1 VGARAK
7 FCVDRIPE
15 SPLSHLDVIQEYVFL
30 KQGTDACE
38 PSNAIRCSRFFP
50 KTSYTYVRQGRTA
63 GYLSSLNIPQRLH
76 IKVVEREG
84 VRGSQGNSVGV
95 FRDCDNTPPTPPPS
109 VFGFCTYGQLVFADK
124 DNPVIWEFN
133 ATVVKDG
140 VNQAKWDN
148 IHITS
153 ESEGVTEP
161 PRLDGGCPYCA
172 HIHWRWGTATA
183 RYAESRWVPG
193 FYGNFGL
200 GQLIDFDNSLR
211 DVEIATTVARTG
223 EEHPND
229 FHDLKRQGEIES
241 LRVDPDYR
249 PAGPKDIVFWYSPTG
264 HRQTDRFFGH
274 GLFFAPLAATDLTQP
289 LNEPNAPLTDGPVT
303 VTYTDVFENGQW
315 SFTTIPNPASIAP
328 LPVGYEYWNN
338 VAYDVS
344 TTAVVGGPITT
355 TFRVPSVSEET
366 LFNNLRILHAEPD
379 PFDPEATIWVDRTAL
394 PPSPGAPNFATRTI
408 NARLEDLG
416 RFLIARKVST
426 PNTGTADVSVNMT
439 ASPTT
444 VMSENELTYNITV
457 SNLGPQAATNVG
469 VEQTLS
475 TEVAKV
481 SVSTTQGSC
490 KFVEWKAY
498 CKLGNIPDGHS
509 VNVTVVV
516 KPIEGSNPFPVTGET
531 INSSVFA
538 QANESDTNL
547 SNNGKSVAATAL
559 PNSNKRPDVNITF
572 PSTPVIGKNVVV
584 KAIASDPD
592 GTVAEVKFYDGPS
605 LLGTGTR
612 IGASNE
618 YQIALSNLSFG
629 NHVLAAVASD
639 NNGRLGTSAPKPVF
653 VNGEAIITI
662 TAPNQNAVLA
672 PGSATTITVTVT
684 QSAGSNIREV
694 EFFDGDQ
701 SIGVA
706 PPNGP
711 FSVTWSNIER
721 GIHTLSVKVTDNADV
736 ITISAPLRITATL
749 PPTSAISA
757 PANNASFPPDSNV
770 TITATVQDGDGF
782 VEKIDFYANNS
793 LVGSTQSAGT
803 QARFVWERVPDGIYS
818 IVAIATDDLGIST
831 TSAPINIT
839 VNNLPPAPGE
849 IVWLD
854 DALPPGATARS
865 DNDVWQWV
873 NSNPAPILGNGAH
886 QSKIAAGMHQHQFD
900 GATLKLPVNAGD
912 ILYTYVFIDPD
923 HVPKEIMLQWHDGT
937 SWEHRAYW
945 GEDRISFGANG
956 TNSRRRMGSIPTKS
970 GTWIRL
976 EVPATQVGLEG
987 TLVSGM
993 AFTLFDGSATW
1004 DRAGKFS
1011 APPSAT
1017 IGPEV
1022 VWVDDAPPDGA
1033 VTSEEND
1040 CWCWGTSAPA
1050 PFNGPRRHQSFDGT
1064 QSTKGRYHSFTS
1076 ATPLEIQPGDVLFA
1090 YVFIDPAAK
1099 PDTILLEWFDG
1110 TSWNHRAFWGQPWSS
1125 HGGIVGTESRRY
1137 MGDLP
1142 PANQWVRLEIPASYV
1157 GLEGKSISGMSF
1169 GTHREAG
1176 GTRKVYWDYAGK
1188 TRAAPLTTPARF
1200 HATTPL
1206 FRFYRTSGARGY
1218 RLSTVNLALGA
1229 GFNEQAQDTQG
1240 YIFPNQ
1246 AAGTEPLYFFTDN
1259 NGRYF
1264 YGIDRNGPIPTVWTY
1279 QGIAGYVYRYEGV
1292 PGAISL
1298 HRFRHRDYG
1307 YIYST
1312 NRQEFNGN
1320 SAITYD
1326 GIACFVLGA
1335 PSPAPNAPGDAQ
1347 LFSITNA
1354 GGGGYN
1360 LRWLDN
1366 SLDESG
1372 FLIEKTTDLGLNF
1385 APFATVAANTTTL
1398 AVGGHSESGFRVRA
1412 FNAEGESAFSNV
1424 AAFGDRTAAPATQ
1437 TATETGV
1444 LNPVAEEVVGV
1455 DFSVLANASH
1465 PLGAGSI
1472 LKTEFYK
1479 GTVKIGE
1486 ALNPPYI
1493 YYWRNAPPGSHT
1505 LTAKVTDNTGAVTV
1519 SPPVNFTVYDFR

>member
-1 VGARAK
+1 
-7 FCVDRIPE
+7 
-15 SPLSHLDVIQEYVFL
+15 
-30 KQGTDACE
+30 
-38 PSNAIRCSRFFP
+38 
-50 KTSYTYVRQGRTA
+50 
-63 GYLSSLNIPQRLH
+63 
-76 IKVVEREG
+76 
-84 VRGSQGNSVGV
+84 
-95 FRDCDNTPPTPPPS
+95 
-109 VFGFCTYGQLVFADK
+109 
-124 DNPVIWEFN
+124 
-133 ATVVKDG
+133 
-140 VNQAKWDN
+140 
-148 IHITS
+148 
-153 ESEGVTEP
+153 
-161 PRLDGGCPYCA
+161 
-172 HIHWRWGTATA
+172 
-183 RYAESRWVPG
+183 
-193 FYGNFGL
+193 
-200 GQLIDFDNSLR
+200 
-211 DVEIATTVARTG
+211 
-223 EEHPND
+223 
-229 FHDLKRQGEIES
+229 
-241 LRVDPDYR
+241 
-249 PAGPKDIVFWYSPTG
+249 
-264 HRQTDRFFGH
+264 
-274 GLFFAPLAATDLTQP
+274 
-289 LNEPNAPLTDGPVT
+289 
-303 VTYTDVFENGQW
+303 
-315 SFTTIPNPASIAP
+315 
-328 LPVGYEYWNN
+328 
-338 VAYDVS
+338 
-344 TTAVVGGPITT
+344 
-355 TFRVPSVSEET
+355 
-366 LFNNLRILHAEPD
+366 
-379 PFDPEATIWVDRTAL
+379 
-394 PPSPGAPNFATRTI
+394 
-408 NARLEDLG
+408 
-416 RFLIARKVST
+416 
-426 PNTGTADVSVNMT
+426 
-439 ASPTT
+439 
-444 VMSENELTYNITV
+444 
-457 SNLGPQAATNVG
+457 
-469 VEQTLS
+469 
-475 TEVAKV
+475 
-481 SVSTTQGSC
+481 
-490 KFVEWKAY
+490 
-498 CKLGNIPDGHS
+498 
-509 VNVTVVV
+509 
-516 KPIEGSNPFPVTGET
+516 
-531 INSSVFA
+531 
-538 QANESDTNL
+538 
-547 SNNGKSVAATAL
+547 
-559 PNSNKRPDVNITF
+559 
-572 PSTPVIGKNVVV
+572 
-584 KAIASDPD
+584 
-592 GTVAEVKFYDGPS
+592 
-605 LLGTGTR
+605 
-612 IGASNE
+612 
-618 YQIALSNLSFG
+618 
-629 NHVLAAVASD
+629 
-639 NNGRLGTSAPKPVF
+639 
-653 VNGEAIITI
+653 
-662 TAPNQNAVLA
+662 
-672 PGSATTITVTVT
+672 
-684 QSAGSNIREV
+684 
-694 EFFDGDQ
+694 
-701 SIGVA
+701 
-706 PPNGP
+706 
-711 FSVTWSNIER
+711 
-721 GIHTLSVKVTDNADV
+721 
-736 ITISAPLRITATL
+736 
-749 PPTSAISA
+749 
-757 PANNASFPPDSNV
+757 
-770 TITATVQDGDGF
+770 
-782 VEKIDFYANNS
+782 
-793 LVGSTQSAGT
+793 
-803 QARFVWERVPDGIYS
+803 
-818 IVAIATDDLGIST
+818 
-831 TSAPINIT
+831 
-839 VNNLPPAPGE
+839 LPPAPGE

-900 GATLKLPVNAGD
+900 GATFKLPVNAGD

-1040 CWCWGTSAPA
+1040 CWRWGTSAPA

-1090 YVFIDPAAK
+1090 YVFIDPAAR

-1110 TSWNHRAFWGQPWSS
+1110 TSRNHRAFWGQPWSS